1 MKNHTVQQLC
11 VYADQEESFTQIGH
25 VKTSQGQ
32 HTFLLT
38 CLARGIPVY
47 SISLRTKISPYHI
60 QIWTKNLLFVSPPA
74 SFSWYLIP
82 CGSKWSK
89 DVWVWSK
96 KCHKTVRLWDETF
109 GKTRCSRRHSRWY
122 AVHSQDQLLFPT
134 ATPDLAGRTSFMD
147 SQYRVYRLIIRKWK
161 LRSLLLI
168 PKLPR
173 HK

>member
-1 MKNHTVQQLC
+1 MKKLFLLWSYFTRSYWILGNNSQTPSSARALSKARSGNITIKFCNYWLRSTFKNSWKITQFQQLC

-89 DVWVWSK
+89 DVWVLK
-96 KCHKTVRLWDETF
+96 QKMPQDCQTLGWDI
-109 GKTRCSRRHSRWY
+109 W
-122 AVHSQDQLLFPT
+122 
-134 ATPDLAGRTSFMD
+134 
-147 SQYRVYRLIIRKWK
+147 
-161 LRSLLLI
+161 
-168 PKLPR
+168 
-173 HK
+173 